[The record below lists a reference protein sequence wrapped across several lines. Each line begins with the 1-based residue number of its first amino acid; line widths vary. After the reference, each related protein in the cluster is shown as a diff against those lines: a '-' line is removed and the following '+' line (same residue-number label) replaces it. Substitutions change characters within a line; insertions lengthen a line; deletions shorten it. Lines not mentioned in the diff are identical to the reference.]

1 MLDDV
6 VMIGPPFGVPVEA
19 AGVTDWGVLSMPTRR
34 IARGRV
40 ISTDYTLRCR
50 ADLFGALPAGT
61 PITVNGASFTVR
73 SAGPADDGSLALLIL
88 SKAEDPPAVV

>member
-1 MLDDV
+1 MIDPDAD

-34 IARGRV
+34 IVRGRV
-40 ISTDYTLRCR
+40 ISIDYTLRCR

-61 PITVNGASFTVR
+61 PITVNGVAYTVR
-73 SAGPADDGSLALLIL
+73 SAGPADNGSLALLVL
-88 SKAEDPPAVV
+88 SKNDA